1 MSISSATSS
10 QPVSTTASSS
20 TINTGKTVSV
30 SKQQNNQQSGQSQQS
45 VQQQQSQQQ
54 QQQQQLHTL
63 GQVLVVNHVYDIGSY
78 ELTQVVNY
86 KMKYKLPLY
95 IGSLTTVWSSDV

>member
-54 QQQQQLHTL
+54 QQQQLHTL